1 MAYLKVEGLQELLKS
16 FDLTKDKANKF
27 ITDSVNEWAD
37 EVVLLAKQAAPVNDG
52 KLRQSIQAD
61 YATSAKIQAGVA
73 VAVNYAAYLEF
84 GTRGYASA
92 YVGSLPNDWKTYAA
106 SFKGKG
112 GGTFDEF
119 LLAIM
124 DWVKSKGISGTY
136 SVKTQKRTKASG
148 KGANFEDAEV
158 AYPIALAIIRKGIKP
173 QPYLY
178 PATITANKH
187 LIDKLNK
194 ANEKL

>member
-1 MAYLKVEGLQELLKS
+1 MAYLKIEGLSELIKS
-16 FDLTKDKANKF
+16 FDVTEEKTKKF
-27 ITDSVNEWAD
+27 IKDSVNEWSN

-61 YATSAKIQAGVA
+61 YATNDNLVASVA

-84 GTRGYASA
+84 GTRGYAGA
-92 YVGSLPNDWKTYAA
+92 YVGSLPNDWKTYAS

-124 DWVKSKGISGTY
+124 DWVKSKGLSGTY
-136 SVKTQKRTKASG
+136 SVKTQNRTGA
-148 KGANFEDAEV
+148 KGARNFEDAEV

-173 QPYLY
+173 HPYLY
-178 PATITANKH
+178 PATVTANKH
-187 LIDKLNK
+187 LIDKLKK

>member
-148 KGANFEDAEV
+148 KGGNFEDAEV

-187 LIDKLNK
+187 LIDKLKK